1 MPYDPDSV
9 LRSLAADAQS
19 GLPPV
24 HMWNP
29 DCVQDIGMRITRDGT
44 WYYQGSPINRERMV
58 KLFSTILRRDGD
70 EFFLVTPVEK
80 VKVHVDLAPFIAIRM
95 EKIIEADGPAVT
107 FQTNTGDM
115 VVVNRDHPLWVEEDD
130 RGPVPLVRVR
140 DRLDA
145 LLGRSVFY
153 ELAEAGTILTRA
165 GREILGVFSRG
176 DFYELGPVDE

>member
-1 MPYDPDSV
+1 MPYDPDSI
-9 LRSLAADAQS
+9 LQSLTAEEQS
-19 GLPPV
+19 RVPPV

-29 DCVQDIGMRITRDGT
+29 DCIQDIDLRITRDGT

-70 EFFLVTPVEK
+70 EFFLITPVEK
-80 VKVHVDLAPFIAIRM
+80 VRVQVDLAPFIAIRM
-95 EKIIEADGPAVT
+95 ETMVEAGGPAVA
-107 FQTNTGDM
+107 FQTNTGD
-115 VVVNRDHPLWVEEDD
+115 VVVVDRDHPLWVEEDD

-153 ELAEAGTILTRA
+153 ELAESGTIVTRA
-165 GREILGVFSRG
+165 GRDILGIFSRG
-176 DFYELGPVDE
+176 DFFELGPVDE